1 MVFSLSLRNHTVRFW
16 VILLPLATWAAE
28 PASVPAAAPNAV
40 VAPAAAPDAA
50 VAPVDAA
57 APLSVTPV
65 GTPANVV
72 PAQTMS
78 ADMAAATAKSIQ
90 KLYSDGKTQEA
101 LTAANQFLEQNPHNG
116 GVFFIK
122 AQALT
127 KLGQVDEAIAILEA
141 LIESFPEMAA
151 PYNNL
156 AVLYASQGRLDDA
169 RKTLETALLVQ
180 PNYATAY
187 ENLGDLYRAMARQAY
202 DSALKLDGTNAALKS
217 KAEKVN

>member
-1 MVFSLSLRNHTVRFW
+1 MVFSLSRCGHALTFW
-16 VILLPLATWAAE
+16 VILFPLATWAAE
-28 PASVPAAAPNAV
+28 PVLTPTDP
-40 VAPAAAPDAA
+40 PID
-50 VAPVDAA
+50 A
-57 APLSVTPV
+57 APLAITPV
-65 GTPANVV
+65 ATPSNVV
-72 PAQTMS
+72 TAQPMAT
-78 ADMAAATAKSIQ
+78 DVAAASVKSIQ
-90 KLYSDGKTQEA
+90 KLYNDGKTQEA
-101 LTAANQFLEQNPHNG
+101 LAAANQFLEQNPRNG
-116 GVFFIK
+116 GVAFIK

-127 KLGQVDEAIAILEA
+127 QLGRVDDAIAVLEA

-202 DSALKLDGTNAALKS
+202 DSALKLDSTNTALKT